1 MEFLMEYMGKG
12 MITMLM
18 ISMPCVLTAAG
29 IGLVVGIIQAVTQVQ
44 EQTIAAAP
52 KIVGVFLVII
62 LLGYGYVKLLTEL
75 IVQGTNLAFSVI
87 PANDEYVLDTNY
99 YNYTKPFASEMKD
112 AQGNIE
118 YIMKHPDKNNFIDNQ
133 DKVKYYP
140 SNRTAT
146 PTPNLIEK
154 NKIIQNSQ
162 GVSR

>member
-1 MEFLMEYMGKG
+1 MEILMEYMGKG

-62 LLGYGYVKLLTEL
+62 LLGVGYVRMLKEFIL
-75 IVQGTNLAFSVI
+75 QGTNLAFNVVTSQDDYVI
-87 PANDEYVLDTNY
+87 DSDY
-99 YNYTKPFASEMKD
+99 YKYTKPFAAEMKD
-112 AQGNIE
+112 AGNIE

-133 DKVKYYP
+133 NKVNYTP
-140 SNRTAT
+140 SNRITT

-154 NKIIQNSQ
+154 NKIMQN
-162 GVSR
+162 GAKR

>member
-1 MEFLMEYMGKG
+1 MEILMEYMGKG
-12 MITMLM
+12 MVTMLM

-62 LLGYGYVKLLTEL
+62 LLGVGYVKLLSEFIL
-75 IVQGTNLAFSVI
+75 QGTNLAFNVVPSQDDYVI
-87 PANDEYVLDTNY
+87 DSDY
-99 YNYTKPFASEMKD
+99 YKYTRPFTAEMKEN
-112 AQGNIE
+112 GNVE

-133 DKVKYYP
+133 NKVKYTP
-140 SNRTAT
+140 SNRITT

-154 NKIIQNSQ
+154 NKIMQN
-162 GVSR
+162 GATR

>member
-1 MEFLMEYMGKG
+1 MEILMEYMGKG
-12 MITMLM
+12 MVTMLM

-62 LLGYGYVKLLTEL
+62 LLGVGYVRMLKEFIL
-75 IVQGTNLAFSVI
+75 QGTNLAFNVVTSQDDYVI
-87 PANDEYVLDTNY
+87 DSDY
-99 YNYTKPFASEMKD
+99 YKYTKPFAAEMKD
-112 AQGNIE
+112 AGNIE

-133 DKVKYYP
+133 NKVNYTP
-140 SNRTAT
+140 SNRITT

-154 NKIIQNSQ
+154 NKIMQN
-162 GVSR
+162 GAKR